1 MNKRQKELAQL
12 SLDAEKRVLDE
23 LEKEYKRALNDINK
37 KVLQFSGMI
46 EQLEN
51 AIDSTTDEAQKEILI
66 SQRQSKVYQKQYQE
80 ALQGQISGIIDK
92 MQGDEYATIEEY
104 LKECYEDGYIGT
116 LYDLQG
122 QGIPLI
128 MPIDQAAAV
137 KAITTDSKIS
147 KSLYT
152 ALGVDVA
159 KLKKTISSE
168 ITRGIA
174 SSRPYAEIARN
185 LAQAAEIPKN
195 RAKLITRTEGH
206 RIQSASNY
214 NACVDAKAK
223 GADVVKQWSAAL
235 DARTRPSHRS
245 LDGQIVEVDEPFKY
259 GNKTAMFPGDFG
271 DPAEDCNCRCR
282 VNQRARWALDES
294 ELERLKERAKYF
306 ELDKAKDFEDFK
318 QKYLKAVE
326 KERIIDAKKN
336 ADVSYISTTY
346 GDAHAKD
353 VKAMLDTAS
362 PDILKVWN
370 KYQSKFKTSDSKYSG
385 VKAFYSPS
393 SDDVTL
399 NISAASKGNSY
410 QTPYQVLFHEYG
422 HMLDY
427 LAARETGHNNYTAI
441 TEVFMG
447 LDGDGKPIFSAKG
460 QGGLLGKTAKDELNN
475 RIKEIKKS
483 HGVKTK
489 GEAADILIK
498 EIKDNYSLLARSDVS
513 DMLEGAGIGVA
524 YPLGVGHGKTY
535 WKNRDNGKEIFAEI
549 LSAEIASSDSLA
561 CIKKYFPETYKTFKT
576 IMEVVK

>member
-12 SLDAEKRVLDE
+12 SLDAEKAVLDE

-80 ALQGQISGIIDK
+80 ALQGQISGILDK
-92 MQGDEYATIEEY
+92 MQGDEYATIEQY
-104 LKECYEDGYIGT
+104 LKECYEDAYIGT

-174 SSRPYAEIARN
+174 SSRSYAEIARN

-235 DARTRPSHRS
+235 DARTRPSHRE
-245 LDGQIVEVDEPFKY
+245 LDGQIVEVDEPFTY
-259 GNKTAMFPGDFG
+259 GNKKAMFPGDFG

-282 VNQRARWALDES
+282 VNQRARWALDSMQTKMLGNTDKMTDEDLKPIAEKLNIPVD
-294 ELERLKERAKYF
+294 ELRKYSGQIIPV
-306 ELDKAKDFEDFK
+306 KAKNYEDFK
-318 QKYLKAVE
+318 RQYNQIWNYDNRENYTGGETVEKVNYSGKATKEAITTVEKAVSVIPENHKKIAE
-326 KERIIDAKKN
+326 KGISQIEITDSRRGNKYSPTTKIMRISKFSSQEDI
-336 ADVSYISTTY
+336 VHEY
-346 GDAHAKD
+346 AHAIET
-353 VKAMLDTAS
+353 VMNIYRTAEFIKIMRTGLENVS
-362 PDILKVWN
+362 VEDD
-370 KYQSKFKTSDSKYSG
+370 SD
-385 VKAFYSPS
+385 
-393 SDDVTL
+393 
-399 NISAASKGNSY
+399 
-410 QTPYQVLFHEYG
+410 E
-422 HMLDY
+422 
-427 LAARETGHNNYTAI
+427 E
-441 TEVFMG
+441 
-447 LDGDGKPIFSAKG
+447 
-460 QGGLLGKTAKDELNN
+460 
-475 RIKEIKKS
+475 
-483 HGVKTK
+483 
-489 GEAADILIK
+489 
-498 EIKDNYSLLARSDVS
+498 
-513 DMLEGAGIGVA
+513 
-524 YPLGVGHGKTY
+524 
-535 WKNRDNGKEIFAEI
+535 
-549 LSAEIASSDSLA
+549 
-561 CIKKYFPETYKTFKT
+561 
-576 IMEVVK
+576 